1 MSESIKQAERLMA
14 IDTAFLDLVRQAVP
28 GASIETAD
36 APDMASAFVDREH
49 LVEVCRVLRNHP
61 DLQFAFLADV
71 TAVDRLPASPR
82 YEMVYLLA
90 CLGPAFGTGPA
101 RRMRLKVRL
110 QADDARVPTVSK
122 VWPAANWAEREVFD
136 LFGIDFAG
144 HPDLRR
150 VLMPDD
156 WEGHPLRKDF
166 PVQIRKDTASWS
178 PMQLTEEQ
186 FTANM
191 RAAKVQATQA
201 ARAIV
206 GDRGPKTSGD

>member
-1 MSESIKQAERLMA
+1 MESPSSLAPASSRTDA
-14 IDTAFLDLVRQAVP
+14 AFLDIVRAAVP
-28 GASIETAD
+28 GATVETLPSI
-36 APDMASAFVDREH
+36 DMPAASIDRDH
-49 LVEVCRVLRNHP
+49 LVEVCQTLRTHP
-61 DLQFAFLADV
+61 ALQFSVLLDV

-82 YEMVYLLA
+82 FEIIYLLV
-90 CLGPAFGTGPA
+90 CLGEAYGSAPA
-101 RRMRLKVRL
+101 RRLRLKVSL
-110 QADDARVPTVSK
+110 TNDSPAVPTVSS

-136 LFGIDFAG
+136 LFGITFEG

-156 WEGHPLRKDF
+156 WEGFPLRKDY

-191 RAAKVQATQA
+191 RAAREHATRA
-201 ARAIV
+201 AKSIR
-206 GDRGPKTSGD
+206 GDK

>member
-1 MSESIKQAERLMA
+1 MSDVS
-14 IDTAFLDLVRQAVP
+14 FLDLVRQAVP
-28 GASIETAD
+28 GASLEVVHTTDMVTAV
-36 APDMASAFVDREH
+36 VDRDH
-49 LVEVCRVLRNHP
+49 LVEVCLVLRDHA
-61 DLQFAFLADV
+61 DLQFAFFVDV

-82 YEMVYLLA
+82 FEVVYLLA
-90 CLGPAFGTGPA
+90 CLGPALGTGPA
-101 RRMRLKVRL
+101 RRLRLKVL
-110 QADDARVPTVSK
+110 LDGDDARVPSVSA

-156 WEGHPLRKDF
+156 WEGHPLRKDY

-191 RAAKVQATQA
+191 RAAREHATRA
-201 ARAIV
+201 ARAIA
-206 GDRGPKTSGD
+206 GRREPGQNGG